1 MRNLLLFGLL
11 LACFVTACVE
21 PTKPVDV
28 VFRNGNIYTV
38 NENQPWVRSVA
49 VADGRIVAISEDSLT
64 DVTIGPDTEVIDL
77 GGRYAM
83 PGLIEGHAHLSNLG
97 EGRLTLNFL
106 EVTSWDSIVSMVAA
120 AAAEAEPGEWI
131 TGRGW
136 HQEKWTARPD
146 RHVHGYPYH
155 DVLSALTPDNPV
167 LLRHASG
174 HAAFAN
180 AGAMA
185 EAGISIETPDPAGG
199 EIVRGEGGRAIG
211 VFEERAM
218 QAVYAAYDRYVQT
231 LPPETVSARWREGI
245 ELAQQHCLAH
255 GITSFQDA
263 GSSVEEIDK
272 YARMAEA
279 GELDLR
285 LYAMLRE
292 DLPTTRTA
300 LQRGTYPLLDVGDG
314 YFTCR
319 AIKTEL
325 DGALGSYGAWLLEPY
340 ADKAGFLGQ
349 NTTEISTVEAFAQLC
364 REHDL
369 QLCVHAIGDRANR
382 ETLDLMERAMRAK
395 PGKTDL
401 RWRIEHSQH
410 LHPDD
415 IPRFDQLSV
424 IASMQ
429 AIHCTSDS
437 PFVIARLGEE
447 RARTGAYP
455 WRALLDAGAV
465 VTNGTDA
472 PVEAVDP
479 LPSLYATVTRKRL
492 DGGPA
497 FFPEQALTRAEA
509 LRSYTLANAYAAF
522 QEADKGSVE
531 VGKYADL
538 VVFDT
543 DLLRCA
549 DEEIPGATVLATYVG
564 GRAKYQHPDFKGTAD

>member
-1 MRNLLLFGLL
+1 MRRFLLAFLLTGGL
-11 LACFVTACVE
+11 LACSTPPAERPAEVLYT
-21 PTKPVDV
+21 
-28 VFRNGNIYTV
+28 NGNIYTV
-38 NENQPWVRSVA
+38 NENQPWVRSLA
-49 VADGRIVAISEDSLT
+49 VRDGRIVAISIDSLPGLS
-64 DVTIGPDTEVIDL
+64 GPATEVIDL
-77 GGRYAM
+77 GGRFAM
-83 PGLIEGHAHLSNLG
+83 PGFIEGHAHLSNLG
-97 EGRLTLNFL
+97 ESQLTLNFL

-120 AAAEAEPGEWI
+120 AAEAAEPGEWI

-136 HQEKWTARPD
+136 HQEKWTERPVP
-146 RHVHGYPYH
+146 HVHGYPYH
-155 DVLSALTPDNPV
+155 DILSQLTPDNPV

-180 AGAMA
+180 ASAMA
-185 EAGISIETPDPAGG
+185 AAGITVETPDPAGG
-199 EIVRGEGGRAIG
+199 AIVRGQGGRAIG

-245 ELAQQHCLAH
+245 DLAQARCLSL

-263 GSSVEEIDK
+263 GSSAEEIQR
-272 YARMAEA
+272 YADMAEA
-279 GELDLR
+279 GALDLR

-292 DLPTTRTA
+292 DLPTTRRT
-300 LQRGTYPLLDVGDG
+300 LQRTRLPLLDVGDG
-314 YFTCR
+314 HFTCR

-325 DGALGSYGAWLLEPY
+325 DGALGSYGAWLLAPY
-340 ADKAGFLGQ
+340 ADKPDFLGQ
-349 NTTEISTVEAFAQLC
+349 NTTEVSTVEAFAELC
-364 REHDL
+364 GERGL

-382 ETLDLMERAMRAK
+382 ETLDLMERAMRAD
-395 PGKTDL
+395 PTRTDL

-437 PFVIARLGEE
+437 PFVVARLGEE

-497 FFPEQALTRAEA
+497 FYPEQAMTRAEA

-522 QEADKGSVE
+522 EDADKGSLE

-538 VVFDT
+538 VVLDT
-543 DLLRCA
+543 DLMNCPEA
-549 DEEIPGATVLATYVG
+549 AISQAKVLATYVG
-564 GRAKYQHPDFKGTAD
+564 GRLVYGE

>member
-1 MRNLLLFGLL
+1 ML
-11 LACFVTACVE
+11 VTACVQ
-21 PTKPVDV
+21 PAPPADLAFV
-28 VFRNGNIYTV
+28 NGNIYTV
-38 NENQPWVRSVA
+38 NENQPWVSAVA
-49 VADGRIVAISEDSLT
+49 VRDGRIVAVAEDSLGAEYLGAT
-64 DVTIGPDTEVIDL
+64 TEIVDL
-77 GGRYAM
+77 EGRYMM

-97 EGRLTLNFL
+97 EGQLTLNFL
-106 EVTSWDSIVSMVAA
+106 EVTSWDTIVSMVAEA
-120 AAAEAEPGEWI
+120 AKNAEPGEWI

-136 HQEKWTARPD
+136 HQEKWTERPD
-146 RHVHGYPYH
+146 QHVHGYPHH

-180 AGAMA
+180 ATAMEA
-185 EAGISIETPDPAGG
+185 AGITLETPNPAGG
-199 EIVRGEGGRAIG
+199 EIVRGQGNRAIG

-218 QAVYAAYDRYVQT
+218 RAVYAAYDQYVQT
-231 LPPETVSARWREGI
+231 LPPESVSARWQKGI
-245 ELAQQHCLAH
+245 DLAVQHCLER

-263 GSSVEEIDK
+263 GSNAEEVQR
-272 YARMAEA
+272 YAALAGA

-292 DLPTTRTA
+292 DLPTTRETLNGA
-300 LQRGTYPLLDVGDG
+300 NYPMVDVGDG
-314 YFTCR
+314 FFTCR

-340 ADKAGFLGQ
+340 ADKPGFLGQ
-349 NTTEISTVEAFAQLC
+349 NTTEVSTVESFAQLC
-364 REHDL
+364 RERDL

-382 ETLDLMERAMRAK
+382 ETLDLMERAMRAQ
-395 PGKTDL
+395 PDKTDL
-401 RWRIEHSQH
+401 RWRIEHAQH

-415 IPRFDQLSV
+415 IPRFSQLSV

-479 LPSLYATVTRKRL
+479 LPSIYATATRKRL

-497 FFPEQALTRAEA
+497 FFPDQKLTRAEA
-509 LRSYTLANAYAAF
+509 LRSYTLSNAYAAF
-522 QEADKGSVE
+522 EEADKGSIE

-538 VVFDT
+538 VVLDT
-543 DLLRCA
+543 DLMRCA
-549 DEEIPGATVLATYVG
+549 DEAIPEATVLATYVG
-564 GRAKYQHPDFKGTAD
+564 GEAKFVHADFADR